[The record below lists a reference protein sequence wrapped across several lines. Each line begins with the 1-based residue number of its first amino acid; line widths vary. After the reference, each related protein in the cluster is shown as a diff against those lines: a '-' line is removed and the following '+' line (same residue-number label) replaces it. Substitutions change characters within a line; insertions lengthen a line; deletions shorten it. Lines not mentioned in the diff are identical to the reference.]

1 MHAWKSDE
9 RCIFHVDVNS
19 AFLSWSALKALRED
33 PQSVDLRTIPS
44 AVGGDV
50 KTRHGIITAKSIP
63 AKKYGVQTGEPVV
76 KALQKCPGLVLVK
89 SDFDTYRS
97 YSKAFIS
104 ILREYSDLVE
114 QVSIDE
120 AYLDMTGCREQLR
133 LSETQD
139 KPWPLNA
146 AHAIREQVF
155 RELGFTVNVG
165 ISTNKLLAKMASD
178 FEKPDKVHTLFPE
191 EVPAKMW
198 PLPIRELHGC
208 GKATEQRLR
217 QMGIETI
224 GDAAGMPEEVLK
236 ANIGEKA
243 GGYIWRSA
251 NGISTSPVHVSHEK
265 AKSCSNEETTT
276 EDINIDNYRTKGVE
290 IVRRLSRKVASRL
303 ERGGFYAQTIGVNVK
318 TGAFRRHSRQMTLS
332 SPTRDPEVITRE
344 AEALMDELLSGEDGL
359 FAAGEVL
366 RLIGVGCSGLTDG
379 SYLQMDLFSW
389 ARTAEEAARQKAE
402 AEAKAEREKAEAEA
416 RAAKQRAEAEAR
428 AAKQKAEE
436 EARAKERE
444 KAEEKKRRLEA
455 MLKKVRSRYGDDAI
469 RTGDDI

>member
-1 MHAWKSDE
+1 MHAWKSGE

-76 KALQKCPGLVLVK
+76 KALQKCPGLVLVR
-89 SDFDTYRS
+89 SDFETYRS
-97 YSKAFIS
+97 YSRAFIEV
-104 ILREYSDLVE
+104 LREYTDLVE

-120 AYLDMTGCREQLR
+120 AYLDMTGCRQQLH
-133 LSETQD
+133 LPETED
-139 KPWPLNA
+139 RPWPMNA
-146 AHAIREQVF
+146 AHSIRQQVF
-155 RELGFTVNVG
+155 KELGFTVNVG

-178 FEKPDKVHTLFPE
+178 FEKPDRVHTLFPE
-191 EVPAKMW
+191 EVPEKMW

-224 GDAAGMPEEVLK
+224 GDAAGMPEELLK
-236 ANIGEKA
+236 ASIGEKA
-243 GGYIWRSA
+243 GEYIWRSA
-251 NGISTSPVHVSHEK
+251 NGISTSPVRVSHEK

-276 EDINIDNYRTKGVE
+276 EDINIDNYRSKGVE

-318 TGAFRRHSRQMTLS
+318 TGTFRRHSRQVTLA

-344 AEALMDELLSGEDGL
+344 AEALMDGLLSGENGL

-366 RLIGVGCSGLTDG
+366 RLIGVGCSGLSDG

-389 ARTAEEAARQKAE
+389 ARTAEETARQKAE
-402 AEAKAEREKAEAEA
+402 AEVRAAQQKAEAEA
-416 RAAKQRAEAEAR
+416 
-428 AAKQKAEE
+428 
-436 EARAKERE
+436 
-444 KAEEKKRRLEA
+444 KKRKLEA
-455 MLKKVRSRYGDDAI
+455 MLKQVRSRFGDDAI
-469 RTGDDI
+469 RTGDDM

>member
-1 MHAWKSDE
+1 MHAWKKDE

-76 KALQKCPGLVLVK
+76 KALQKCPGLVLVR
-89 SDFDTYRS
+89 SDFETYRS
-97 YSKAFIS
+97 YSRAFIS
-104 ILREYSDLVE
+104 ILREYTDLVE

-120 AYLDMTGCREQLR
+120 AYLDMTGCRDQLK

-139 KPWPLNA
+139 QPWPLNA
-146 AHAIREQVF
+146 AHAIRLRVF

-198 PLPIRELHGC
+198 PLPIRDLHGC
-208 GKATEQRLR
+208 GKATEERLR

-236 ANIGEKA
+236 ASIGEKA
-243 GGYIWRSA
+243 GSYIWRSA
-251 NGISTSPVHVSHEK
+251 NGISMSPVHVSHEK
-265 AKSCSNEETTT
+265 AKSCSNEETTS

-318 TGAFRRHSRQMTLS
+318 TGEFRRHSRQVTLA
-332 SPTRDPEVITRE
+332 SPTRDPDVITRE

-359 FAAGEVL
+359 FASGEVL

-389 ARTAEEAARQKAE
+389 ARTAEESARQKAE
-402 AEAKAEREKAEAEA
+402 AEAKAAREKAEAEA
-416 RAAKQRAEAEAR
+416 RA
-428 AAKQKAEE
+428 
-436 EARAKERE
+436 KERD

>member
-1 MHAWKSDE
+1 MHAWKKDE

-76 KALQKCPGLVLVK
+76 KALQKCPGLVLVR
-89 SDFDTYRS
+89 SDFETYRS
-97 YSKAFIS
+97 YSRAFIS
-104 ILREYSDLVE
+104 ILREYTDLVE

-120 AYLDMTGCREQLR
+120 AYLDMTGCRDQLK
-133 LSETQD
+133 LPETQD
-139 KPWPLNA
+139 QPWPLNA
-146 AHAIREQVF
+146 AHAIRLRVF

-198 PLPIRELHGC
+198 PLPIRDLHGC
-208 GKATEQRLR
+208 GKATEERLR

-236 ANIGEKA
+236 ASIGEKA
-243 GGYIWRSA
+243 GSYIWRSA
-251 NGISTSPVHVSHEK
+251 NGISMSLVHVSHEK
-265 AKSCSNEETTT
+265 AKSCSNEETTS

-318 TGAFRRHSRQMTLS
+318 TGEFRRHSRQVTLA

-359 FAAGEVL
+359 FASGEVL

-389 ARTAEEAARQKAE
+389 ARTAEESARQKAE
-402 AEAKAEREKAEAEA
+402 AEAKAAREKAEAEA
-416 RAAKQRAEAEAR
+416 RA
-428 AAKQKAEE
+428 
-436 EARAKERE
+436 KERD